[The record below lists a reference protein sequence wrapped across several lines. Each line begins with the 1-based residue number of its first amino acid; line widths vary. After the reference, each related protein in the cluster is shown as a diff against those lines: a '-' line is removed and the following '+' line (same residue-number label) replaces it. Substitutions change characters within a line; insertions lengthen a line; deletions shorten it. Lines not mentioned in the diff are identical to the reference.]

1 MLSSLSVHLP
11 FSFTKKNSEIVIAI
25 FLFYLTSSISV
36 SETVTS
42 GAFDKSDNGSRLR

>member
-11 FSFTKKNSEIVIAI
+11 FSFTKNSDIVIAI